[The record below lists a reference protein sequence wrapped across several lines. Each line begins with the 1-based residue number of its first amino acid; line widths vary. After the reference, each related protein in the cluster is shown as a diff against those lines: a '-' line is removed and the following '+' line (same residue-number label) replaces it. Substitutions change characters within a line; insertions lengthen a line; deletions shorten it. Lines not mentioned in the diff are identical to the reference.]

1 MAANAKTTSE
11 PERLIAIETRM
22 DTFVTQE
29 QHQRDVGD
37 IKVMLAEMRGD
48 IKNLKWQLGV
58 IVAVLSSC
66 HIFSGQ
72 QDPHLNCKNKQG
84 NILRPFS
91 PGQSHQ
97 NHCLSNPTISN

>member
-22 DTFVTQE
+22 QTFVTQE

-48 IKNLKWQLGV
+48 IKNLRGDIKNMTWQLGV
-58 IVAVLSSC
+58 IVAVLSSV
-66 HIFSGQ
+66 
-72 QDPHLNCKNKQG
+72 
-84 NILRPFS
+84 
-91 PGQSHQ
+91 
-97 NHCLSNPTISN
+97 ISFLVSRIPI

>member
-1 MAANAKTTSE
+1 
-11 PERLIAIETRM
+11 M

-58 IVAVLSSC
+58 IVAVLS
-66 HIFSGQ
+66 
-72 QDPHLNCKNKQG
+72 
-84 NILRPFS
+84 
-91 PGQSHQ
+91 
-97 NHCLSNPTISN
+97 TVISFLVSRIPI